1 MNRNNI
7 ERLKVGD
14 KVYMAREVHI
24 FDEGDEVEII
34 KIDPDD
40 WTVEISGKSTS
51 IWVFI
56 EDIQLNKP
64 NT

>member
-14 KVYMAREVHI
+14 KVYISREVHI
-24 FDEGDEVEII
+24 FDEGDEVEIVE
-34 KIDPDD
+34 IDPDD
-40 WTVEISGKSTS
+40 WTVKISSKSDS